1 MLNLEEIEQ
10 PYDNTYAY
18 FVNVYDQEITFQE
31 NESVSYSLY
40 INSLETGENIYPS
53 TYTTSILDDGFVNC
67 NDLWLYV
74 PYDNYSV
81 DALSDQLI
89 IDPQLVFPKKGLYF
103 IQMNGLIDGVST
115 NIRCT
120 SITLPDG
127 TTIEWDGIRSF
138 ENITTLD
145 PKFIKLEKEN
155 LPEGYPWAEK
165 RETIDFRIPLD
176 SNRYYEGTFYHVSDE
191 HLNWNAPVTG
201 EVSISAIVDGFEI
214 TDSMSAIEISQMSK
228 VSIGAYVFNQDL
240 GILYCE
246 EDNTDIPLET
256 TVIHVQK
263 RGLYFGDFCIMRDG
277 NTLGSIKIVSFTYFD
292 GMNISWDGSPYII
305 EKMDPKFL
313 QIEQHNLPEG
323 YPWKHEDGQVKIDM
337 TKFFEGFYGG
347 SFPPETMMLVHVS
360 DEIPPLD
367 VGKQVEAFIQFGP
380 DQD

>member
-1 MLNLEEIEQ
+1 MHFVHVSNQEI
-10 PYDNTYAY
+10 
-18 FVNVYDQEITFQE
+18 VLQEDDVVMASFYINNPSNGNITFQE
-31 NESVSYSLY
+31 EYPVTLY
-40 INSLETGENIYPS
+40 EDGCFAIEDFIIYA
-53 TYTTSILDDGFVNC
+53 
-67 NDLWLYV
+67 
-74 PYDNYSV
+74 PYDNYSYEYHFDDDLDNSV
-81 DALSDQLI
+81 SLI
-89 IDPQLVFPKKGLYF
+89 LPKKGLYF
-103 IQMNGLIDGVST
+103 IDTQLELSDGKDETRVISVT
-115 NIRCT
+115 IPN
-120 SITLPDG
+120 G

-155 LPEGYPWAEK
+155 LPEGYPWGEK

-176 SNRYYEGTFYHVSDE
+176 SNVYREGTFYHVSDE
-191 HLNWNAPVTG
+191 HLNWNASVDG
-201 EVSISAIVDGFEI
+201 DVSFSAIVDGFEV
-214 TDSMSAIEISQMSK
+214 TDSISAIEMYQMSK

-263 RGLYFGDFCIMRDG
+263 RGLYFGDFCIMGDG

-323 YPWKHEDGQVKIDM
+323 YPWKHEDSQVKIDV
-337 TKFFEGFYGG
+337 TKIFEDFYGG
-347 SFPPETMMLVHVS
+347 SLPPETVMLVHVS
-360 DEIPPLD
+360 DEIPPLEI
-367 VGKQVEAFIQFGP
+367 GKQVEVVLQFGP
-380 DQD
+380 DQE